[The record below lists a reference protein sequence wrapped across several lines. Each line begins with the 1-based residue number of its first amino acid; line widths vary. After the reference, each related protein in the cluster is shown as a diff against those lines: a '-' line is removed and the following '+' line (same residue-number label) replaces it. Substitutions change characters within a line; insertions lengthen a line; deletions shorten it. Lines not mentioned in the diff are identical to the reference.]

1 MVNEYQDLIRSGQES
16 FRQEVESLN
25 PGLKM
30 GKRFGQPMFET
41 CIIYY
46 LFCLTLIIKNVMCC
60 DW

>member
-30 GKRFGQPMFET
+30 GKRFGQPMF
-41 CIIYY
+41 
-46 LFCLTLIIKNVMCC
+46 
-60 DW
+60 